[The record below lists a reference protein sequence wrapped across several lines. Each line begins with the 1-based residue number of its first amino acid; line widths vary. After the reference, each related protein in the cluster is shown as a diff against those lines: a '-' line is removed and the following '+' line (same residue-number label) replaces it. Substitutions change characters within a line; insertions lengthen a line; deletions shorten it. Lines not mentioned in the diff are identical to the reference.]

1 MSELDDEIKIE
12 KVNLVNDL
20 DTIEKEIV
28 SLKKLYSEINNY
40 PNILIGLFNKKFTKQ
55 LNLIEASKPGTKY
68 QGALTNLVLK
78 KYIPNPE
85 ASETNLNKKY
95 MIKKEKIQMSLMR
108 MCRTIKLINFLI

>member
-40 PNILIGLFNKKFTKQ
+40 PDILIGLFNK
-55 LNLIEASKPGTKY
+55 NL
-68 QGALTNLVLK
+68 QN
-78 KYIPNPE
+78 N
-85 ASETNLNKKY
+85 
-95 MIKKEKIQMSLMR
+95 
-108 MCRTIKLINFLI
+108 